1 MPETDSSH
9 PGQFSQLLIVIS
21 GPSAV
26 GKDAVVKRLLAY
38 GDRFEF
44 VVTVNTR
51 PPRPGER
58 DGVDY
63 HFVTR
68 EHFQRMVTEGE
79 MLEYA
84 PVYDDFKGVPKAGVI
99 QALASGKDVV
109 LRLDVQGA
117 ATIRRLYSEAL
128 LIFLA
133 PEDDGVLFERMLSRP
148 GDTPESLALRLAT
161 VQQEMQRIQ
170 DFDYMVPNRTGQLE
184 RTVEVI
190 LAIITAEHHR
200 VHPRKVAS

>member
-1 MPETDSSH
+1 MPEIDSTPS
-9 PGQFSQLLIVIS
+9 PLLIVIS

-26 GKDAVVKRLLAY
+26 GKDAVVQRLLE
-38 GDRFEF
+38 DCESFTF

-68 EHFQRMVTEGE
+68 EQFQRMVVEGE

-84 PVYDDFKGVPKAGVI
+84 PVYDDFKGVPRAGVR
-99 QALASGKDVV
+99 QALASGKDVI
-109 LRLDVQGA
+109 LRVDVQGA
-117 ATIRRLYSEAL
+117 ATIRRLCPGAL
-128 LIFLA
+128 LIFLTA
-133 PEDDGVLFERMLSRP
+133 ESESVLLERMLSRQT
-148 GDTPESLALRLAT
+148 DTPESLELRLAT
-161 VQQEMQRIQ
+161 FQEEMQHIGE
-170 DFDYMVPNRTGQLE
+170 FDYAVLNRTGQLE

-190 LAIITAEHHR
+190 LAIIQAEHHR
-200 VHPRKVAS
+200 VHPRKVDL